1 MKNNGESGIICA
13 FHYDM
18 QNLHV
23 NNLLSSQIHY
33 MKKPSMYMQ
42 KSHVIKS
49 KQAIKEDKR
58 GNGKIYIKAM
68 RV

>member
-1 MKNNGESGIICA
+1 MKNNGKSGISCA

-18 QNLHV
+18 QNLNV
-23 NNLLSSQIHY
+23 NILLSSQIHY

-49 KQAIKEDKR
+49 KQTIKEDKR
-58 GNGKIYIKAM
+58 GNGKIRIKAM